1 MTKILSIVEHEWQRK
16 RLDFLSPRYKMLQV
30 TKYIITQEEVLET
43 AYSQF
48 LTNLMWAMS
57 PKSMSTKGYHFGTL

>member
-1 MTKILSIVEHEWQRK
+1 
-16 RLDFLSPRYKMLQV
+16 MLQV